1 VLGSGVGRDM
11 TYRVLAATVVLTHV
25 VFVLSV
31 VVGGLLVLKWPRVAW
46 AHVPAA
52 VWGVVV
58 E

>member
-11 TYRVLAATVVLTHV
+11 TYRVLAATVVLAHV
-25 VFVLSV
+25 VFVLFV